1 MLPKVGVYDM
11 AEGLRFM
18 LFENADNRGI
28 SGVLKANKVYEPN
41 VQLISSAVLGQAIP
55 GRTQVLD
62 IGANLG
68 SYGVNVCSGCSSRI
82 NRISRMIYSP
92 R

>member
-1 MLPKVGVYDM
+1 ML
-11 AEGLRFM
+11 
-18 LFENADNRGI
+18 
-28 SGVLKANKVYEPN
+28 PN